1 MKILEE
7 ENTELKIHPPK
18 LICDIPLG
26 DVRPP
31 LPNKH
36 AAIAII
42 GSAGSGKS
50 SWAISLLTDKLAYK
64 KVFHNVFFVIPP
76 HSRASVAN
84 KIFEKHD
91 QEKLYDELTPEILQ
105 EIKSK
110 VEHESE
116 EGFNSLL
123 VIDDCTVF
131 LKVKSNEILLRSLI
145 YNRRHLK
152 LSIWVLSQSYTQLP
166 LSIRKCMSHL
176 VLVGKPKNKKEYES
190 IFEELIFL
198 QKDQGDELI
207 KYVFKKP
214 HDFLLS
220 NIETG
225 ELYRNFNKLILSD

>member
-1 MKILEE
+1 MKIEEE
-7 ENTELKIHPPK
+7 ENIELKIHPPK
-18 LICDIPLG
+18 LLCDIPLG
-26 DVRPP
+26 DVRSP

-50 SWAISLLTDKLAYK
+50 SFAISLLTDKLAYK
-64 KVFHNVFFVIPP
+64 KVFHNVYFVIPP

-91 QEKLYDELTPEILQ
+91 QEKIYDELTPEILQ
-105 EIKSK
+105 EIKST

-123 VIDDCTVF
+123 VIDDQTAF
-131 LKVKSNEILLRSLI
+131 LKVKSNEMLLKNLI

-152 LSIWVLSQSYTQLP
+152 LTIWILSQSYTQLP

-190 IFEELIFL
+190 IFEELIFMP
-198 QKDQGDELI
+198 KDQGDELI

-225 ELYRNFNKLILSD
+225 ELYRNFNKLILSN